1 MIRDFLQLSLP
12 RIIAPQS
19 CSAMG
24 TQMSKFNWRSSDDYY
39 DRVEEAEMTGFAW
52 ECLRRNPGFQRD
64 HHTAPPPGLGASA
77 EFRQRW
83 GLAFRS

>member
-1 MIRDFLQLSLP
+1 
-12 RIIAPQS
+12 
-19 CSAMG
+19 MG

-52 ECLRRNPGFQRD
+52 ECLRRNPDFRRD
-64 HHTAPPPGLGASA
+64 HLNALPASLTVTA
-77 EFRQRW
+77 EFRARW